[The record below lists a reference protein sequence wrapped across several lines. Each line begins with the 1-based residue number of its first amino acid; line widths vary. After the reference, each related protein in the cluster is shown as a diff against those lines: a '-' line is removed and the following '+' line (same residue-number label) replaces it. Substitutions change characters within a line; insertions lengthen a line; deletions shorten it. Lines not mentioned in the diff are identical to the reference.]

1 MPSNKTEIQ
10 NQLLKRKKPQE
21 NLNEPCKLEKISQ
34 THNSLNSRLG
44 LNREAQ
50 FLANLIL
57 ISQSKSNKEQ
67 QLKKYRK
74 PGLFLKL
81 VGNLTANKQIKI
93 ILNKINNN

>member
-21 NLNEPCKLEKISQ
+21 NLNEPSKLEKISQ

-67 QLKKYRK
+67 QLKK
-74 PGLFLKL
+74 L
-81 VGNLTANKQIKI
+81 
-93 ILNKINNN
+93 

>member
-21 NLNEPCKLEKISQ
+21 NLNEPSKLEKISQ
-34 THNSLNSRLG
+34 THNSLNYRLG

-67 QLKKYRK
+67 QLKK
-74 PGLFLKL
+74 L
-81 VGNLTANKQIKI
+81 
-93 ILNKINNN
+93 

>member
-21 NLNEPCKLEKISQ
+21 NLNEPSKPEKISQ

-67 QLKKYRK
+67 QLKKLQKTWVIFKISGKSYSK
-74 PGLFLKL
+74 Q
-81 VGNLTANKQIKI
+81 TNKNYFK
-93 ILNKINNN
+93 

>member
-21 NLNEPCKLEKISQ
+21 NLNEPSKLEKISQ

-50 FLANLIL
+50 FLTNLIL

-67 QLKKYRK
+67 QLKK
-74 PGLFLKL
+74 L
-81 VGNLTANKQIKI
+81 
-93 ILNKINNN
+93 

>member
-21 NLNEPCKLEKISQ
+21 NLNEPSKPEKISQ

-67 QLKKYRK
+67 QLKK
-74 PGLFLKL
+74 L
-81 VGNLTANKQIKI
+81 
-93 ILNKINNN
+93 

>member
-67 QLKKYRK
+67 QLKK
-74 PGLFLKL
+74 L
-81 VGNLTANKQIKI
+81 
-93 ILNKINNN
+93 